1 MRPFLPKRSSSAAAS
16 SRPKMVPTQQP
27 AKATLGQTPPTEV
40 PGPQPKIVL
49 DPALREYSWLMRQ
62 EEERAKS
69 RCSQTAPQKASVMP
83 PSPRSV
89 PGADGKVFVK
99 NTVVN
104 TGYFYIAPTQ
114 PIAVIERKIKH
125 KHIQKESTYPLPL
138 IASLRPP
145 LSGLPLET
153 IQPLA
158 TRAEAWQAI
167 PGVSNWVLGV
177 IKRG

>member
-1 MRPFLPKRSSSAAAS
+1 M
-16 SRPKMVPTQQP
+16 
-27 AKATLGQTPPTEV
+27 G
-40 PGPQPKIVL
+40 
-49 DPALREYSWLMRQ
+49 Q

-69 RCSQTAPQKASVMP
+69 RCSQTALLKKKP

-89 PGADGKVFVK
+89 PGADGEVFVK

-104 TGYFYIAPTQ
+104 TGYFHIAPTQ
-114 PIAVIERKIKH
+114 PIAVIARKIKH
-125 KHIQKESTYPLPL
+125 KHIQKESTYPLPF